1 MRGTHYENR
10 ARKCFPQQE
19 ISSRKAG
26 LYGVEWGLFIWHE
39 GCCCC
44 WSEPVGSNDQPSAFN
59 KEYEVPNRKN
69 NQEQGG
75 REGQRR
81 DSQQVKG
88 RGFAGM
94 DPEQQREIASEG
106 GRAAHASGHAHEF
119 TSEEARAAGRKGGEA
134 RSHAARNAALGSQSA
149 SRSERV
155 PSETRSSP
163 SMDRDVQGSDVN
175 RGGRGGSGS

>member
-1 MRGTHYENR
+1 MGDMASHGGFAYGTKVAAAVRRNR
-10 ARKCFPQQE
+10 RVPPINRQHQ
-19 ISSRKAG
+19 
-26 LYGVEWGLFIWHE
+26 
-39 GCCCC
+39 
-44 WSEPVGSNDQPSAFN
+44 
-59 KEYEVPNRKN
+59 KEYDVPTRKN
-69 NQEQGG
+69 NQDQGG

-81 DSQQVKG
+81 DSQQAVKG

-134 RSHAARNAALGSQSA
+134 RSHASRSAALAAQAAGT
-149 SRSERV
+149 RSGRI
-155 PSETRSSP
+155 PSETRSSQ
-163 SMDRDVQGSDVN
+163 MDRDIQGGDN

>member
-1 MRGTHYENR
+1 MAANGAFTSGTKVAAAVGRNR
-10 ARKCFPQQE
+10 RVP
-19 ISSRKAG
+19 
-26 LYGVEWGLFIWHE
+26 
-39 GCCCC
+39 
-44 WSEPVGSNDQPSAFN
+44 PSNRQIN
-59 KEYEVPNRKN
+59 KKEYDVPNRKN

-134 RSHAARNAALGSQSA
+134 RSHASRTAALASQSA
-149 SRSERV
+149 STRPARM
-155 PSETRSSP
+155 PSETRSSA
-163 SMDRDVQGSDVN
+163 MDRDIQGSDN
-175 RGGRGGSGS
+175 RGGRSGS

>member
-1 MRGTHYENR
+1 M
-10 ARKCFPQQE
+10 
-19 ISSRKAG
+19 
-26 LYGVEWGLFIWHE
+26 
-39 GCCCC
+39 
-44 WSEPVGSNDQPSAFN
+44 
-59 KEYEVPNRKN
+59 PNRKN

-81 DSQQVKG
+81 DSEQVKG

-134 RSHAARNAALGSQSA
+134 RSHASRSGLGSQSA
-149 SRSERV
+149 T
-155 PSETRSSP
+155 TRSGHLSP
-163 SMDRDVQGSDVN
+163 EAQASAQMDRDIQGGDVS

>member
-1 MRGTHYENR
+1 MPT
-10 ARKCFPQQE
+10 
-19 ISSRKAG
+19 
-26 LYGVEWGLFIWHE
+26 
-39 GCCCC
+39 
-44 WSEPVGSNDQPSAFN
+44 
-59 KEYEVPNRKN
+59 RKN
-69 NQEQGG
+69 NQDQGG

-81 DSQQVKG
+81 DSQQVVKG

-134 RSHAARNAALGSQSA
+134 RSHASRSAALASQA
-149 SRSERV
+149 AGTRSGRT
-155 PSETRSSP
+155 PSETRSS
-163 SMDRDVQGSDVN
+163 SSQMDRDIQGGDN

>member
-1 MRGTHYENR
+1 MGRFHLARRLLLLLIGT
-10 ARKCFPQQE
+10 A
-19 ISSRKAG
+19 
-26 LYGVEWGLFIWHE
+26 
-39 GCCCC
+39 
-44 WSEPVGSNDQPSAFN
+44 GSNDQPSAPIE
-59 KEYEVPNRKN
+59 EYDVPNRKN

-134 RSHAARNAALGSQSA
+134 RSHAARNALASQSA
-149 SRSERV
+149 PSRSERM

-163 SMDRDVQGSDVN
+163 SMDRDVQGSDN
-175 RGGRGGSGS
+175 RDGRGGSGS

>member
-1 MRGTHYENR
+1 M
-10 ARKCFPQQE
+10 
-19 ISSRKAG
+19 
-26 LYGVEWGLFIWHE
+26 
-39 GCCCC
+39 
-44 WSEPVGSNDQPSAFN
+44 
-59 KEYEVPNRKN
+59 PNRKN

-94 DPEQQREIASEG
+94 DPQQQREIASEG

-134 RSHAARNAALGSQSA
+134 RSHAARNALAAQSA
-149 SRSERV
+149 ASRPERI

-163 SMDRDVQGSDVN
+163 SMDRDIQGSDVD

>member
-1 MRGTHYENR
+1 M
-10 ARKCFPQQE
+10 
-19 ISSRKAG
+19 
-26 LYGVEWGLFIWHE
+26 
-39 GCCCC
+39 
-44 WSEPVGSNDQPSAFN
+44 
-59 KEYEVPNRKN
+59 PNRKN

-94 DPEQQREIASEG
+94 DPAQQREIASEG

-134 RSHAARNAALGSQSA
+134 RSHASRSALASQSA
-149 SRSERV
+149 TTRSGRL

-163 SMDRDVQGSDVN
+163 QMDRDIQGSDIN

>member
-1 MRGTHYENR
+1 M
-10 ARKCFPQQE
+10 
-19 ISSRKAG
+19 
-26 LYGVEWGLFIWHE
+26 
-39 GCCCC
+39 
-44 WSEPVGSNDQPSAFN
+44 
-59 KEYEVPNRKN
+59 PNRKN

-119 TSEEARAAGRKGGEA
+119 TSEEARTAGRKGGEA
-134 RSHAARNAALGSQSA
+134 RSHAARNALASQSVA
-149 SRSERV
+149 SRPERQ
-155 PSETRSSP
+155 PSETRSSH
-163 SMDRDVQGSDVN
+163 SMDRDVQGSDN
-175 RGGRGGSGS
+175 RGGRGGSGG

>member
-1 MRGTHYENR
+1 
-10 ARKCFPQQE
+10 
-19 ISSRKAG
+19 
-26 LYGVEWGLFIWHE
+26 
-39 GCCCC
+39 
-44 WSEPVGSNDQPSAFN
+44 
-59 KEYEVPNRKN
+59 VPNRKN

-134 RSHAARNAALGSQSA
+134 RSHAARNALGSQSA

-155 PSETRSSP
+155 PSETRTSP
-163 SMDRDVQGSDVN
+163 SMDRDVQGGDN
-175 RGGRGGSGS
+175 RGGRGGSGG